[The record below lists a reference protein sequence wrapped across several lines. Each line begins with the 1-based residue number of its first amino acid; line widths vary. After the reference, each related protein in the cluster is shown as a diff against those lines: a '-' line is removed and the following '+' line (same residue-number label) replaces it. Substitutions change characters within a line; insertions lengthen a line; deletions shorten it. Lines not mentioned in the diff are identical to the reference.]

1 MGAKEASF
9 LLLLLAFVGAYG
21 LRSGELTAD
30 GLVDLINKSN
40 LTFKVSFL
48 GIVLEGLNGIKC
60 LSKCGMK
67 TSLNMYDKPE
77 NEGFKMWLIFKKK

>member
-1 MGAKEASF
+1 MGAKEAS
-9 LLLLLAFVGAYG
+9 LILLLLAFVGAYG

-67 TSLNMYDKPE
+67 TKMYDKQE
-77 NEGFKMWLIFKKK
+77 NEGFKMRLIFKKK